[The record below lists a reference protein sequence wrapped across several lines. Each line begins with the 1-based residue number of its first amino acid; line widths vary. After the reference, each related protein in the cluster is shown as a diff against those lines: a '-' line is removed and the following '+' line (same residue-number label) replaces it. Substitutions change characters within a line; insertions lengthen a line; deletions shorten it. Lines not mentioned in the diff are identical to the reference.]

1 MYYKFNKDTL
11 RFEKIN
17 LTFRFI
23 QNLFIVIGIVIFLGL
38 KLVPPSTPSLEPSLE
53 EKIIILEEYN
63 RFSEEKLIQEIKNLN
78 FKYPHIVLAQSLV
91 ETGNFTSNIF
101 KENNNL
107 FGMKQAAVRLNTA
120 KGTSRNHAYYDNW
133 YQSLQDYALYYA
145 TYLHR
150 ISSEEMMYNYLNQN
164 YAENPNYTEDL
175 KNMVEQNN
183 LKEKFE

>member
-17 LTFRFI
+17 LTSKLI
-23 QNLFIVIGIVIFLGL
+23 QPLFIVIGIVVFLGL
-38 KLVPPSTPSLEPSLE
+38 KLVPSPTTTLETCSK
-53 EKIIILEEYN
+53 EKLIILEEYN

-78 FKYPHIVLAQSLV
+78 FKYPHIVLAKSRV
-91 ETGNFTSNIF
+91 ETGNFTSSIF

-107 FGMKQAAVRLNTA
+107 FGMKQASVRLNTA
-120 KGTSRNHAYYDNW
+120 EGTSRDHAYYNNW

-150 ISSEEMMYNYLNQN
+150 ISSEEMMYNYLNQH
-164 YAENPNYTEDL
+164 YAENPNYIIDL

-183 LKEKFE
+183 LKEKFK